1 MGTPNTFLATTKNY
15 GDFILEFDF
24 KIDDGLNSGV
34 QLRSESKKDYQNGR
48 VHGYQFEID
57 PSKRA
62 WSGGIYDEARRNWLY
77 PLTLNPAAKT
87 AFKNNAWN
95 KARIEAIGNSIRTW
109 INGVPCA
116 NIWDDMTPSGFIAL
130 QVHAIGNASEEG
142 KTVSWK
148 DIRICT
154 TDVERYQ
161 TPETEE
167 APERN
172 MIANTIS
179 PREAKEGWALL
190 WDGKTNNGWRG
201 AKLNAFPEKGWK
213 MEDGILK
220 VMKSGGAE
228 SANGGDIV
236 TTRKYKNFI
245 LTVDF
250 KITEGANSGVKYF
263 VNPDLNKGEG
273 SAIGCEFQILD
284 DDKHPD
290 AKLGVKGNRKLG
302 SLYDLIP
309 APEKKPFNKKDFN
322 TATIIVQDNHV
333 EHLSL
338 IHI

>member
-1 MGTPNTFLATTKNY
+1 M
-15 GDFILEFDF
+15 
-24 KIDDGLNSGV
+24 
-34 QLRSESKKDYQNGR
+34 
-48 VHGYQFEID
+48 HGYQFEID

-190 WDGKTNNGWRG
+190 
-201 AKLNAFPEKGWK
+201 
-213 MEDGILK
+213 
-220 VMKSGGAE
+220 
-228 SANGGDIV
+228 
-236 TTRKYKNFI
+236 
-245 LTVDF
+245 
-250 KITEGANSGVKYF
+250 
-263 VNPDLNKGEG
+263 
-273 SAIGCEFQILD
+273 
-284 DDKHPD
+284 
-290 AKLGVKGNRKLG
+290 
-302 SLYDLIP
+302 
-309 APEKKPFNKKDFN
+309 
-322 TATIIVQDNHV
+322 
-333 EHLSL
+333 LSL